1 MLTKNIYILLAILA
15 AQQLGV
21 WQSCG
26 MIFLVMLLSVI
37 WESIEEAAKERKT

>member
-26 MIFLVMLLSVI
+26 MIMMVMLLSLL
-37 WESIEEAAKERKT
+37 WECVEEAAKERKP